1 MQRSEAFSTRQSP
14 LPRNNLG
21 AAPPLV
27 PTTRSEPAR
36 GLRKLRGEAHALLRY
51 ERQMLAAA
59 LAAQQAQLERMRAE
73 LRAARGIIAEHQ
85 RVQHDLA
92 MAQQIQRQM
101 LPAVFPDIPGLALA
115 AMTRPAQG
123 VGGDLYDVVRLDTH
137 RVALLLGDV
146 AGKGIP
152 AALEMARLLGD
163 FRACVRVSAATQDVI
178 QTLNRWWCQRH
189 TRVSTFVTVQY
200 VVLDLA
206 AHCMQFIC
214 AGHPPIL
221 RRRADGYVEP
231 LGTAPNIPLGIEAKF
246 PYQQETCAL
255 APGETL
261 LLYSDG
267 VYERQSRQ
275 GERLGLPRLQEVL
288 AAAPPHPA
296 AMITTI
302 QAALVMFGDART
314 LQDDMTLLCAH
325 LHADSPPTS

>member
-214 AGHPPIL
+214 AGPPLFCAAGRMGTWSPWAPPRTSHWASRPSFRIS
-221 RRRADGYVEP
+221 RKPVRWRRARRCSC
-231 LGTAPNIPLGIEAKF
+231 IPTGSTSARAVRASAWD
-246 PYQQETCAL
+246 CRAC
-255 APGETL
+255 
-261 LLYSDG
+261 
-267 VYERQSRQ
+267 RRCW
-275 GERLGLPRLQEVL
+275 PR
-288 AAAPPHPA
+288 PRRIP
-296 AMITTI
+296 
-302 QAALVMFGDART
+302 RR
-314 LQDDMTLLCAH
+314 
-325 LHADSPPTS
+325 